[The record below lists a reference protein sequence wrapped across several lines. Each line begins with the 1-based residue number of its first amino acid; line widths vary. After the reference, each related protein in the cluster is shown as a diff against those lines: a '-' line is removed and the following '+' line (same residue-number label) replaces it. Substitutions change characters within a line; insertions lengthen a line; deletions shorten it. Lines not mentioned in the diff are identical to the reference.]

1 MTTTTSSADPQ
12 DVIAVVGGTGP
23 QGSGLALRIGRAG
36 YRVILGSRSAER
48 AEVKAEEL
56 RGLGVETV
64 TGANNEDACDAASV
78 ILVAVPFEGH
88 DELVASLA
96 PRLVGKDVI
105 TCVNPLSFDKR
116 GPVGLLGGDSSAAE
130 TTAELLPHSNVVG
143 AFHHLSAVS
152 LNDPDADL
160 SHHTVMV
167 ATDDEDAA
175 DRTAEL
181 ARAVT
186 GNLGVCVGPLRL
198 NRHLEPLT
206 AILISVNRRYRTHSG
221 VALVA
226 VPHGLRVRR

>member
-1 MTTTTSSADPQ
+1 MTATFEPARD

-23 QGSGLALRIGRAG
+23 QGSGLGLRFARAG
-36 YRVILGSRSAER
+36 HRVILGSRSAGR
-48 AEVKAEEL
+48 AEAKAEEMRKL
-56 RGLGVETV
+56 GLDTV
-64 TGANNEDACDAASV
+64 VGASNDGACKEASV
-78 ILVAVPFEGH
+78 VVVAVPYDGH

-96 PRLVGKDVI
+96 PHLAEKVVI

-130 TTAELLPHSNVVG
+130 MTAELLPNSTVVG
-143 AFHHLSAVS
+143 AFHHLSAAS

-160 SHHTVMV
+160 SGHTVMV

-175 DRTAEL
+175 DLTAEL
-181 ARAVT
+181 AQAVT

-206 AILISVNRRYRTHSG
+206 AILISTNRRYRTHSG

-226 VPHGLRVRR
+226 VPEGLPVRR